1 MTGPFYYF
9 RSSATEVV
17 GSASSVSDGAGPVES
32 PSEALLDWLESPP
45 ELEDQPRGLVIL
57 RLPWELVIYGS
68 LGLVAAVMRLWD
80 LGADAMH
87 HDESLHAFFSWQ
99 LFVGRGFDHNP
110 LMHGPFQFHGNSL
123 VFFLFGDSDY
133 TARLLYAIFGIALV
147 FLPYFFRRRLGRAGA
162 LVVAGMLA
170 FSPAMLYFSRF
181 ARNDII
187 MAVWTLGLAIVIWRY
202 LDERKPRYLYLSAGL
217 LALAY
222 ATKETVFIVTVV
234 FGGFLLLLAI
244 SELRSFH
251 GRKRDFLRQSPAASM
266 LILLATLALPFW
278 SASISLFQG
287 SLGLVL
293 ANEDPSAGPIGAPS
307 GLGYGIAVIM
317 VVGLLAIST
326 GVGLLWNWRVWLGS
340 AAIFYSI
347 GIVLYTTVFTNLV
360 GVGTGT
366 WQSLGYWIAQQDV
379 RRGAQPWYYYF
390 MITSV
395 YEFLPFLFA
404 LVAAVYYLRKRD
416 RFSLFLVWWSV
427 GNFFLYSLA
436 GEKMP
441 WLLVNVTL
449 PLILLSGKFLGDLI
463 QTIPWRQFV
472 SRGGL
477 YLLPGVVLF
486 LLMLWRLVFFELDD
500 LDFAL
505 SVIGLSLLIA
515 FLLALLAGAIL
526 WGRRVGARAS
536 FAFST
541 LVLAGLLSVL
551 TFRAGWIAAYEHGD
565 VSVEMLV
572 YTQTSPDIARV
583 AREIGQLADVTGDG
597 LSLPITVDSTDGF
610 SWPWA
615 WYLRDYNSVGYPCYS
630 GDSGCTSLTDAP
642 DSSVVLVNS
651 RNHGAADPILK
662 DAYGSGQRIK
672 HRWWFPEG
680 YKGATPGAVWDAVT
694 DRSQWRKA
702 ADYFLYRNME
712 SSLGSVD
719 TYIYYRKGLVR
730 APFLGN

>member
-9 RSSATEVV
+9 RSSPTEVV
-17 GSASSVSDGAGPVES
+17 GSASSVSDDAGPVES

-45 ELEDQPRGLVIL
+45 EIEDGPKGLV
-57 RLPWELVIYGS
+57 LPWELVIYGS
-68 LGLVAAVMRLWD
+68 LGLVAAVMRLWN
-80 LGADAMH
+80 LGADAIH

-110 LMHGPFQFHGNSL
+110 LMHGPFQFHANSL

-133 TARLLYAIFGIALV
+133 TARLLYAVFGIALV

-181 ARNDII
+181 ARNDIL
-187 MAVWTLGLAIVIWRY
+187 MAVWTLALAIVIWRY

-234 FGGFLLLLAI
+234 FGGFLLLLAL
-244 SELRSFH
+244 SEFRSFH
-251 GRKRDFLRQSPAASM
+251 GRKLDFLRKSPAASI
-266 LILLATLALPFW
+266 LSLLATLALPFW
-278 SASISLFQG
+278 SASISLFQD

-307 GLGYGIAVIM
+307 GLGYVIAVIM
-317 VVGLLAIST
+317 VVGFLAIST
-326 GVGLLWNWRVWLGS
+326 GVGLLWNWRVWLRS

-347 GIVLYTTVFTNLV
+347 GILLYTTVFTNLV

-427 GNFFLYSLA
+427 GNFFLYSMA

-449 PLILLSGKFLGDLI
+449 PLILLAGKFLGDLI

-472 SRGGL
+472 ARGGL
-477 YLLPGVVLF
+477 LLLPGVVLF
-486 LLMLWRLVFFELDD
+486 LLMLWRLVFFELDE

-505 SVIGLSLLIA
+505 SVVGLSLLIA
-515 FLLALLAGAIL
+515 FLLALLAGAVL

-536 FAFST
+536 LAFST
-541 LVLAGLLSVL
+541 LVLAGLLFAL
-551 TFRAGWIAAYEHGD
+551 TFRAGWIATYEHGD

-583 AREIGQLADVTGDG
+583 TRDIGQLAEVTGDG
-597 LSLPITVDSTDGF
+597 RSLTITVDTTDGF

-615 WYLRDYNSVGYPCYS
+615 WYLRDYNSVGWPCYS
-630 GDSGCTSLTDAP
+630 GDSGCTSLTEADAP
-642 DSSVVLVNS
+642 NSSVVLVNA
-651 RNHGAADPILK
+651 RNHGVADPILK
-662 DAYGSGQRIK
+662 DAYEGGQRIK

-680 YKGATPGAVWDAVT
+680 YKGATSGAVWDAVT

-702 ADYFLYRNME
+702 ADYFLYRKME

-719 TYIYYRKGLVR
+719 TYLYYKKDLVR